1 MIGSTNLKSIPAGT
15 PAQTLGSRV
24 LGALLA
30 FDEQMKGQQKARDDE
45 RKTYQQDVFL
55 RSRELEARLARREA

>member
-1 MIGSTNLKSIPAGT
+1 MIGSTNLNRIPAGP
-15 PAQTLGSRV
+15 PAQGLGSRV

-30 FDEQMKGQQKARDDE
+30 FDEQMKGQQKARDEE

-55 RSRELEARLARREA
+55 RSREFEARLARREA

>member
-1 MIGSTNLKSIPAGT
+1 MIGSTNLNHIPAA
-15 PAQTLGSRV
+15 PHLGSRV

-30 FDEQMKGQQKARDDE
+30 FEEQMKGTQKARDEE